1 MTTRSLAQ
9 HCVAMPVRGGAVH
22 SPAAI
27 RRLPLSPVPVAGLV
41 AALAL
46 LTHEGEAL
54 AVRPFVTDDA
64 RVVYK
69 GQLETETFSGL
80 TMSKGSQ
87 PGFEIRSLQGTS
99 VTDRLEIIAGGM
111 GFQYTDRKLTADDL
125 VFQPKYVLYRSF
137 GWVPSVS
144 IAPALLMPLG
154 GNRQLWNSYA
164 ITHISWFLFTPE
176 GSTDPYDNGLA
187 VHLNVGTKSQ
197 YNAGLGGRYTSKPY
211 WAAGFEVITINRE
224 IRFLGEVF
232 NGDPF
237 SYEEEFPAY
246 QVGFRWYKSSNVQW
260 DLVWRG
266 VRDGATGSSGAAG
279 IEVAPGWNYTIQV
292 GFRMLFDDVFPFR

>member
-1 MTTRSLAQ
+1 MTTRPIVQQSIPFGVRRAGGPVSLT
-9 HCVAMPVRGGAVH
+9 
-22 SPAAI
+22 PAT
-27 RRLPLSPVPVAGLV
+27 RPTGRYLAGLFTGLV
-41 AALAL
+41 LIA
-46 LTHEGEAL
+46 TPREAL

-64 RVVYK
+64 RIVYK
-69 GQLETETFSGL
+69 GQLETESFGGITLSRGN
-80 TMSKGSQ
+80 K

-111 GFQYTDRKLTADDL
+111 GFQYAENKLTPDDL
-125 VFQPKYVLYRSF
+125 VLQPKYVLYRSF
-137 GWVPSVS
+137 GRIPSVS
-144 IAPALLMPLG
+144 VAPALLMPLG

-164 ITHISWFLFTPE
+164 MAHISWFLFTPP
-176 GSTDPYDNGLA
+176 GSADPYDNGLA
-187 VHLNVGTKSQ
+187 IHVNLGTKSQ

-237 SYEEEFPAY
+237 SFDEEFPAY
-246 QVGFRWYKSSNVQW
+246 QAGFRWYKSPNVQW

-266 VRDGATGSSGAAG
+266 VRDGAIGSGGAAG
-279 IEVAPGWNYTIQV
+279 IESSPGWNYTIQV
-292 GFRMLFDDVFPFR
+292 GLRILFDDVLPFR